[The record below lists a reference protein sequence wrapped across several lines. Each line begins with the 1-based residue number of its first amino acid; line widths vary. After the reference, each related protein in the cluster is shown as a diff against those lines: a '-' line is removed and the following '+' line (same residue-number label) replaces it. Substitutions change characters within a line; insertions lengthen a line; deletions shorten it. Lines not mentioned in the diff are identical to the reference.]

1 MSDDEQMGDMGG
13 DDYGQDYDV
22 DEMVEKCADLGAAE
36 PELTVALMMRR
47 SPRVRMARREGTKRA
62 VRRKRRNGVLL

>member
-22 DEMVEKCADLGAAE
+22 DEMVEKCANLGVAKLK
-36 PELTVALMMRR
+36 LTVALTMRR
-47 SPRVRMARREGTKRA
+47 SPRVRMARREETKRA